1 MLNRVQAV
9 LPDSPSTHRITR
21 RTLLKTG
28 VAGATALI
36 LARWLYTADE
46 ASHAVGRDPPSRA
59 LDASSRAIIAAI
71 APIMLAG
78 AIPANEPA
86 ALASVVANVD
96 RAIAGLP
103 PSTRKEL
110 DQLFALLSFAPSRVL
125 LAGVAAPWS
134 SASSDATAA
143 FLDRWQS
150 SRFGLQRSAYGAL
163 HQLVLAG
170 WYGDPQAW
178 PAIGY
183 AGPPVVGN

>member
-1 MLNRVQAV
+1 MLNRVQAA
-9 LPDSPSTHRITR
+9 LADSPSTHRITR

-46 ASHAVGRDPPSRA
+46 SSHAVDRDAPSRA

-86 ALASVVANVD
+86 ALASLVANVD

-103 PSTRKEL
+103 PATRKEL
-110 DQLFALLSFAPSRVL
+110 YQLFALLSFAPGRVL
-125 LAGVAAPWS
+125 LAGVGATWPSAAP
-134 SASSDATAA
+134 AEIAA

-150 SRFGLQRSAYGAL
+150 SRFGLLRSGYGAL

-183 AGPPVVGN
+183 AGPPLVGN